1 MMGILFSFRV
11 TGALLERTARET
23 SIAFDSRDAWRFSA
37 MCAGCVLSVR
47 SLGGV
52 SFARSPPIA
61 REPAMRGFECRAI
74 GGKRDGRVSLC
85 RRAARTALVP
95 IEKDDER

>member
-37 MCAGCVLSVR
+37 MCAGCVLSMR

-52 SFARSPPIA
+52 SFARSPRLRA
-61 REPAMRGFECRAI
+61 NRRCAGSNAERLGASAM
-74 GGKRDGRVSLC
+74 DV
-85 RRAARTALVP
+85 
-95 IEKDDER
+95 